1 MLVIHRPNYDTY
13 VLYLW
18 SCVCYFCAR
27 TLYMIEC
34 CRNLGGLGCKT
45 VGFTMEKLGFTS
57 KKCGVY
63 SGIKLMEFSLS
74 LFLFLPLSIWC
85 LCGKPNATNLACG
98 HGLTCFQLDGWDRP
112 DMFLISCSFGCSS
125 NVIHKYVLNVLGIL
139 PGVCYNRSPSNL
151 KFPSLGLMNSRHL
164 DELDGFSDPS
174 LLAALGCLGDAW
186 RI

>member
-1 MLVIHRPNYDTY
+1 MFWNVIHRPNYDTY

-74 LFLFLPLSIWC
+74 L
-85 LCGKPNATNLACG
+85 
-98 HGLTCFQLDGWDRP
+98 
-112 DMFLISCSFGCSS
+112 SF
-125 NVIHKYVLNVLGIL
+125 
-139 PGVCYNRSPSNL
+139 SPSL
-151 KFPSLGLMNSRHL
+151 YMMFMWQTQCYKPSMWTWAYMFPIGWM
-164 DELDGFSDPS
+164 G
-174 LLAALGCLGDAW
+174 
-186 RI
+186 

>member
-1 MLVIHRPNYDTY
+1 MFWNVIHRPNYDTY

-74 LFLFLPLSIWC
+74 F
-85 LCGKPNATNLACG
+85 
-98 HGLTCFQLDGWDRP
+98 
-112 DMFLISCSFGCSS
+112 
-125 NVIHKYVLNVLGIL
+125 
-139 PGVCYNRSPSNL
+139 SPSL
-151 KFPSLGLMNSRHL
+151 YMMFMWQTQCYKPSMWTWAYMFPIGWM
-164 DELDGFSDPS
+164 G
-174 LLAALGCLGDAW
+174 
-186 RI
+186 